1 MIVYI
6 TEMVEMPANCVDCV
20 MEECVL
26 PLKARVY
33 TPTIKKR
40 YVSRRHPDCP
50 LREIPAQAETL

>member
-1 MIVYI
+1 MIVYV
-6 TEMVEMPANCVDCV
+6 TEMAEMPANCVNCV
-20 MEECVL
+20 MRECAL

-50 LREIPAQAETL
+50 LRDIPSVA

>member
-1 MIVYI
+1 MIVYV
-6 TEMVEMPANCVDCV
+6 TEMAEMPANCVNCV
-20 MEECVL
+20 MRACAL

-50 LREIPAQAETL
+50 LRDIPSVA